1 MRRARCRA
9 RQCPEMPHPPSR
21 HHRPLS
27 SNSPRLACAGGF
39 TLIELLV
46 TIALAGIL
54 MTVAAP
60 SMTKMIGANRVQT
73 EVSGFVNDLQFARSE
88 AIKEGQPVSVCA
100 SSDGSTC
107 LAANTWQKGW
117 IVFPDPNGNGAID
130 TGEAALRS
138 RPALRGN
145 DTFVATPARTAV
157 VFNREGF
164 PSNLGTSLVTFT
176 LHTADN
182 VAKSTRC
189 VAVGIGGR
197 VTTQAAGEG
206 SCT

>member
-1 MRRARCRA
+1 MS
-9 RQCPEMPHPPSR
+9 HLPSR
-21 HHRPLS
+21 HRRLLS
-27 SNSPRLACAGGF
+27 SSSPRVARAGGF
-39 TLIELLV
+39 TLIELMI

-60 SMTKMIGANRVQT
+60 SMTRMIGANRVQA
-73 EVSGFVNDLQFARSE
+73 EVSGFVTARSE

-100 SSDGSTC
+100 STDGSTC

-117 IVFPDPNGNGAID
+117 IVFPDPNGNGTVD
-130 TGEAALRS
+130 SGEAALRA

-145 DTFVATPARTAV
+145 DTFVSTPAKTAV
-157 VFNREGF
+157 VFNRDGF
-164 PSNLGTSLVTFT
+164 TSNLNTSVVTFA

-197 VTTQAAGEG
+197 LTTQLAGEG

>member
-1 MRRARCRA
+1 MSHLPPRHRRL
-9 RQCPEMPHPPSR
+9 
-21 HHRPLS
+21 LS
-27 SNSPRLACAGGF
+27 SPSPRLARLRGF
-39 TLIELLV
+39 TLIELLI

-60 SMTKMIGANRVQT
+60 SMTRMIGANRVQS
-73 EVSGFVNDLQFARSE
+73 EVSGFVNDMQFARSE

-100 SSDGSTC
+100 SGDGSTC

-117 IVFPDPNGNGAID
+117 IVFPDPNGNGAVD
-130 TGEAALRS
+130 TGEAALRV

-145 DTFVATPARTAV
+145 DTFVASPTTTAV
-157 VFNREGF
+157 IFNREGF
-164 PSNLGTSLVTFT
+164 TSNLGTSLVTFK

-197 VTTQAAGEG
+197 LTTQLAGEG

>member
-1 MRRARCRA
+1 MS
-9 RQCPEMPHPPSR
+9 HTPSP

-27 SNSPRLACAGGF
+27 SSSPRLACAGGF
-39 TLIELLV
+39 TLIELLI

-73 EVSGFVNDLQFARSE
+73 EVSSFVNDLQFARSE

-100 SSDGSTC
+100 SSDGTSC

-117 IVFPDPNGNGAID
+117 IVFPDPNGNGTVD
-130 TGEAALRS
+130 SGEAALRA
-138 RPALRGN
+138 RPALKGN
-145 DTFVATPARTAV
+145 DSFVATPTTTAV
-157 VFNREGF
+157 IFNRDGF
-164 PSNLGTSLVTFT
+164 TSNLGTSLVTFK

-197 VTTQAAGEG
+197 LATQATGEG

>member
-1 MRRARCRA
+1 V
-9 RQCPEMPHPPSR
+9 PLPSR
-21 HHRPLS
+21 NRLPLS
-27 SNSPRLACAGGF
+27 STSPRLARAGGF

-46 TIALAGIL
+46 TIALAGVL
-54 MTVAAP
+54 MSVAAP

-73 EVSGFVNDLQFARSE
+73 EASTFVNDMQFARSE
-88 AIKEGQPVSVCA
+88 AIKQGLPVTVCA
-100 SSDGSTC
+100 SSDGTTC

-117 IVFPDPNGNGAID
+117 IVFPDPNGNGALD
-130 TGEAALRS
+130 SGEAALRA

-145 DTFVATPARTAV
+145 DTFVATPTQTYV
-157 VFNREGF
+157 IFNREGF
-164 PSNLGTSLVTFT
+164 TSSLGTSLVTFK

-182 VAKSTRC
+182 AVKSTRC

-197 VTTQAAGEG
+197 LTTQAAGEG